1 MVNFDELRAQIAQEF
16 KEVETLDVLNELR
29 IQYLGKKGK
38 IADLMKQ
45 MKDVAKEEKREFG
58 QAVNQLKAETSA
70 LLEEKKKELE
80 AKL

>member
-45 MKDVAKEEKREFG
+45 MKDVAQRGK
-58 QAVNQLKAETSA
+58 T
-70 LLEEKKKELE
+70 
-80 AKL
+80 